1 MKLDNVYS
9 CLACCISVSY
19 CPAEALPYRIARTL
33 GYNVCVLVQIYW
45 QLSVAQEEPLVLALL
60 RHACVLVSHPLV
72 ALAAALAPVLVI
84 AVRWRPPPPVP
95 KEDADVEAAVLREA
109 LASRKE
115 KAGN

>member
-72 ALAAALAPVLVI
+72 ALAAALAPVLVF